1 MTMEQIIEVFGI
13 DWRILAIQILNFGIL
28 LGVLWYFLYKPITNL
43 IENRRAQIIQGVAD
57 AERAA
62 AALKDADAKKAD
74 ILAAAALDAQALIAQ
89 ARETAKSK
97 ETEIMR
103 EAQEKGE
110 RILAEATLKGEEVQ
124 REALV
129 KSKEQIAQL
138 IVLGAEKTLRE
149 RSA

>member
-1 MTMEQIIEVFGI
+1 MEQIIEVFGI
-13 DWRILAIQILNFGIL
+13 DWRILTIQILNFSIL
-28 LGVLWYFLYKPITNL
+28 LGVLWYFLYKPITTL

-89 ARETAKSK
+89 ARETAKGK
-97 ETEIMR
+97 EAEIMR

-110 RILAEATLKGEEVQ
+110 RVLSEATLKGEEVQ
-124 REALV
+124 REALI

-138 IVLGAEKTLRE
+138 IVLGAEKTLRQ
-149 RSA
+149 RGA